1 MLPPLFDC
9 SAYDSEDIV
18 KIVFPSLPSGWM
30 SAYILF
36 HLDFLQNIL
45 SPSHPL
51 FLISFFTSRKVVEMK
66 NSIIVEYTWEE
77 DEGLQIVGTDGG
89 RKSGGG
95 QISE

>member
-45 SPSHPL
+45 SLSRPIL
-51 FLISFFTSRKVVEMK
+51 LISFFTSTKLAEIK
-66 NSIIVEYTWEE
+66 NSIIVKYA
-77 DEGLQIVGTDGG
+77 
-89 RKSGGG
+89 
-95 QISE
+95 